1 MKLPNEGKQ
10 IKEVIRRLNY
20 YEKGLQAG
28 KKIDH
33 EECNLCA
40 YAESCR
46 NCLIY
51 SGRLCINGS
60 HARASVS
67 DAFFEEGFNSEVIR
81 KWQKELKLRANNR
94 LKDSGSEW
102 RIAWERVK

>member
-1 MKLPNEGKQ
+1 MKLQNEGKQ

-20 YEKGLQAG
+20 YEKGLRAG

-40 YAESCR
+40 YAGSCR

-67 DAFFEEGFNSEVIR
+67 DAFFKEKFDSKVIQR
-81 KWQKELKLRANNR
+81 WQAELKNRANKR
-94 LKDSGSEW
+94 LKDSGSKW
-102 RIAWERVK
+102 RIAWERVQ